1 MKKAVIVYHSQTG
14 ITKKYA
20 EEIGAYLK
28 QKELEISILPIRDY
42 KDGIIGAA
50 DYLLLG
56 CWTSGLM
63 IVLQHPEKVW
73 KEFALRIPTGN
84 KSKTALFTT
93 YKLLTGSMFG
103 KMRKHL
109 KGRIDHCP
117 TELKSRDGML
127 SEKDKVVLDHF
138 ILE

>member
-1 MKKAVIVYHSQTG
+1 MKKVVIIYHSQTG

-42 KDGIIGAA
+42 KDGIISDA

-63 IVLQHPEKVW
+63 IILQHPEKVW
-73 KEFALRIPTGN
+73 KDFALQLPTGIQ
-84 KSKTALFTT
+84 SKAALFTT
-93 YKLLTGSMFG
+93 YKILTGSMFG
-103 KMRKHL
+103 KMRGQL

-127 SEKDKVVLDHF
+127 SEKDKTILDEW
-138 ILE
+138 IKD